1 MSAPSLQSTDP
12 LSSAAP
18 TAAGLDTYAAQV
30 QEIVLYLR
38 DEGHVL
44 SPIDQHLV
52 ECWWEAGYPLDVVL
66 RTLWTQGRKLKA
78 RKKPPRGLPL
88 RSMNRQV
95 ERAGVAALRARVGG
109 HSNELYGDSAPG
121 SSGDAAPRAS
131 SVRSEAD
138 EARDLL
144 CQLLDDVAGRL
155 RELEGDDS
163 CAVLLANSRS
173 QLERLGGENIPVPQ
187 MLSALLQV
195 GREYYDALW
204 NRLSVAEQS
213 TLRSDV
219 LDGLGQSV
227 ARMSPDALEETVSE
241 LCRRRLRARDPLFEP
256 QRYWRM
262 E

>member
-1 MSAPSLQSTDP
+1 LQSPDP
-12 LSSAAP
+12 LSSSPP
-18 TAAGLDTYAAQV
+18 TAAGLDTYAAEV

-52 ECWWEAGYPLDVVL
+52 ESWWESGYPLDVVL
-66 RTLWTQGRKLKA
+66 RTVWKQGRKLKA
-78 RKKPPRGLPL
+78 RKSPPRGLPL
-88 RSMNRQV
+88 RSMHRQV
-95 ERAGVAALRARVGG
+95 ERAGNAALRAGVGKQCDAG
-109 HSNELYGDSAPG
+109 G
-121 SSGDAAPRAS
+121 SHGDAAISRDVGPNPAS
-131 SVRSEAD
+131 PLSEVD
-138 EARDLL
+138 EALALL
-144 CQLLDDVAGRL
+144 SQLLDDV
-155 RELEGDDS
+155 
-163 CAVLLANSRS
+163 
-173 QLERLGGENIPVPQ
+173 LERLRRTDSGTPDADLLATSRARLEALEGEVLAAPQ

-195 GREYYDALW
+195 GRQYYDALW
-204 NRLSVAEQS
+204 FRLPAVEQE

-227 ARMSPDALEETVSE
+227 ARMSPDALDETLSE